1 MRLQVLR
8 LFMGVVLVSVF
19 SAGAFGADADSN
31 WPTWRG
37 PRSNGVVVEGNP
49 PLTWS
54 DTENVKWKVPVP
66 DTSNS
71 TPVVWGDRLIFL
83 SNVAT
88 AEDKRTPPPFDFKTM
103 KPTDG
108 GREIF
113 MPVPAVPYRFNVV
126 CLSRKDGSTLWTTKV
141 AEVVPHEGHH
151 GDTGFTSTS
160 AITDGEYI
168 WASFGSRGLHCLD
181 MDGEIKWSV
190 DLMDMLSF
198 RAFGECA
205 GAAIAGDTIVV
216 LGDHVG
222 QSRIWAFN
230 KLTGEKLWEK
240 DRDEDTSWTTP
251 AMAMV
256 DGRYQ
261 AIIAAEKTVRSY
273 DVETGDVVWE
283 ASGLT
288 RIAIP
293 SPVLGDGM
301 VYVMTG
307 EGRASLMAIELGHT
321 GDLTDTDAIKW
332 RLNRNQPY
340 VSTPLLYGNKIYT
353 FPRVSASLSCYNAET
368 GEPFF
373 ESQRLE
379 GLKQIYSSAI
389 GAAGRVYL
397 TGRAGTTI
405 VLKHSDEF
413 EVLATNSLG
422 EGVDA
427 SLVVIG
433 DELYIK
439 GKKHLYCI
447 AEDQSGFIAADPPES
462 P

>member
-1 MRLQVLR
+1 MHLQVLGRRNHR
-8 LFMGVVLVSVF
+8 LALMGALLVCVF
-19 SAGAFGADADSN
+19 STSAFGADADN
-31 WPTWRG
+31 NRNDRLRMWPTWRG
-37 PRSNGVVVEGNP
+37 PNFDGVVVEGNP

-54 DTENVKWKVPVP
+54 ETENVKWKVPVP

-83 SNVAT
+83 SNEAT
-88 AEDKRTPPPFDFKTM
+88 AEDKRTPPPKDA
-103 KPTDG
+103 

-141 AEVVPHEGHH
+141 AEVIPHEGYHPN
-151 GDTGFTSTS
+151 TGFTSSS

-181 MDGEIKWSV
+181 MDGKIKWSV
-190 DLMDMLSF
+190 DLMEILSF
-198 RAFGECA
+198 RAFGECVTP
-205 GAAIAGDTIVV
+205 AIAGDTIIVV
-216 LGDHVG
+216 GDHVG

-230 KLTGEKLWEK
+230 KLTGDKLWEK
-240 DRDEDTSWTTP
+240 DRDEDTSWSTP
-251 AMAMV
+251 VMAMV

-261 AIIAAEKTVRSY
+261 VIVAAENAVRSY
-273 DVETGDVVWE
+273 DVETGDLVWE

-288 RIAIP
+288 RLAIP

-307 EGRASLMAIELGHT
+307 EGAGSLMAIELGHT
-321 GDLTDTDAIKW
+321 GNLTDTDAIRW
-332 RLNRNQPY
+332 RLDRNQPY
-340 VSTPLLYGNKIYT
+340 VTTPLLYGNKLYT
-353 FPRVSASLSCYNAET
+353 LPKVSPSLSCYNAET

-397 TGRAGTTI
+397 TDRSGTTI
-405 VLKHSDEF
+405 VISHSDEF
-413 EVLATNSLG
+413 EVLATNSLDDDI
-422 EGVDA
+422 DA

-439 GKKHLYCI
+439 SKHYMYCI
-447 AEDQSGFIAADPPES
+447 AEE
-462 P
+462 